1 MFVNPAGIIDAFST
15 PTVARDPQAPSDLVV
30 VYRQDRPALSS
41 ELARSS
47 DRGLMWSAV
56 TLPLPPGHHK
66 PFFPDAAFGPDGSL
80 YVVYDSLAG
89 RMNVP
94 DAMWLV
100 RSNDGGAHLSTPV
113 QVAGPDAFQ
122 PRILVGTHGEVRL
135 TWLQLSTSGTHLSS
149 ATTRILS
156 AESADGGRR
165 FSAPVEVSPSG
176 QEVGSPTPVLDQG
189 GALVVA
195 YEDFG
200 ASPTATQASNLY
212 DLVVSRVQGS
222 GFAAPVVVA
231 RSVVAH
237 QDYNL
242 FDNIFPSLASSPGG
256 QLYLAWSNRGGA
268 ERVMMARSN
277 DGGAAWSSPIV
288 IQSPAPGVP
297 GTSDW
302 LPAIAAPGGGRVDV
316 AFLQALSDHYTDAY
330 LATSTDRG
338 ASFSI
343 VKLSSDSFDSRVG
356 PTFGG
361 NLPADLGS
369 HLGIAAT
376 PAEVQVAWAD
386 SVLGTEATGRQDIV
400 TSTAATPG
408 PGPRAPELVG
418 AGVAALA
425 ALGCSLIW
433 ALSLSTRRAKR

>member
-15 PTVARDPQAPSDLVV
+15 PTVARDPRAPSDLVI
-30 VYRQDRPALSS
+30 VYRQDRPELSS

-47 DRGLMWSAV
+47 NGGHTWSAV

-80 YVVYDSLAG
+80 YVVYDSLSG

-100 RSNDGGAHLSTPV
+100 RSNDGGAHLGTPV

-135 TWLQLSTSGTHLSS
+135 TWLQLSTSGARLSS

-156 AESADGGRR
+156 AASADGGTT
-165 FSAPVEVSPSG
+165 FSSPVEVSPPG
-176 QEVGSPTPVLDQG
+176 QEVGSPTPVLDTSG
-189 GALVVA
+189 VLVVA
-195 YEDFG
+195 YEDLG
-200 ASPTATQASNLY
+200 ASATATRGSNIY
-212 DLVVSRVQGS
+212 DLVVSRVHGP

-237 QDYNL
+237 QDYSL
-242 FDNIFPSLASSPGG
+242 FDNIFPAFASSPGG
-256 QLYLAWSNRGGA
+256 HLYLAWSNRHGA
-268 ERVMMARSN
+268 ERVMMARSS
-277 DGGAAWSSPIV
+277 DGGASWSSPIV
-288 IQSPAPGVP
+288 IQSPTPGIP

-316 AFLQALSDHYTDAY
+316 AFLQAMNDHYTDAY
-330 LATSTDRG
+330 LATSTNRG

-356 PTFGG
+356 PSFGG
-361 NLPADLGS
+361 TLPADLGS

-386 SVLGTEATGRQDIV
+386 SVLGTQATGRQDIV
-400 TSTAATPG
+400 TATGTTPG
-408 PGPRAPELVG
+408 SGPRAPELVG
-418 AGVAALA
+418 AGIAAFA

-433 ALSLSTRRAKR
+433 ALSRRTRAGR